1 MDEQEGRKAD
11 SGAPSAARASEPRDS
26 ERQILLAAVELID
39 RYGET
44 GLRISDLVETSGRSV
59 GSIYHFYDNRE
70 GVIEAVRAYRFYPT
84 WDEDIATFRAAS
96 AAAESLD
103 VWLDSLGR
111 VLDHYFTAARN
122 EFVWRRVES
131 IAAARTRPSLRMVLA
146 SRQREQTEAFEG
158 ILRDLVD
165 RGLARHDLE
174 LHSTAI
180 FMQAFTLGR
189 ILSILD
195 DTEHLTKADWLV
207 TARLAMEGVLRP
219 RPSGTPS

>member
-1 MDEQEGRKAD
+1 MEEQAAR
-11 SGAPSAARASEPRDS
+11 SGADTDPSEDLVVEPRDS
-26 ERQILLAAVELID
+26 ERQILMAAVELVD

-59 GSIYHFYDNRE
+59 GSIYHFFDNRE
-70 GVIEAVRAYRFYPT
+70 GVIEAVRAHRFYPT

-96 AAAESLD
+96 TAAETLD
-103 VWLDSLGR
+103 DWFDAMVN
-111 VLDHYFTAARN
+111 VLDRYFTAARD

-146 SRQREQTEAFEG
+146 ARQREQTEAFEG
-158 ILRDLVD
+158 ILCDLVD
-165 RGLARHDLE
+165 RGLVRPDLE

-195 DTEHLTKADWLV
+195 DTEHLTKDDWLT
-207 TARLAMEGVLRP
+207 TARLAMEGVLR
-219 RPSGTPS
+219 G

>member
-1 MDEQEGRKAD
+1 M
-11 SGAPSAARASEPRDS
+11 
-26 ERQILLAAVELID
+26 AAVELID
-39 RYGET
+39 RHGET
-44 GLRISDLVETSGRSV
+44 GLRISDLVKVSGRSV

-96 AAAESLD
+96 AAAKTLD
-103 VWLDSLGR
+103 DWLDSLGR

-146 SRQREQTEAFEG
+146 SRQREQTEAFEE

-165 RGLARHDLE
+165 RGLARPDLQ

-195 DTEHLTKADWLV
+195 DTEHLTKDDWLV
-207 TARLAMEGVLRP
+207 TARDAMEGVLRP
-219 RPSGTPS
+219 RPSGTAS